1 MWLWCRPSVVQE
13 SGEWQ
18 EKYRLLLLQAGDAA
32 KLREQYAKLESQY
45 NALALVVGSSPEASQ
60 AAEVDTLL
68 TFLQHVVA
76 ILTVAEENYWW
87 RAVNRDALADVR
99 KTFSC

>member
-1 MWLWCRPSVVQE
+1 MQE

-76 ILTVAEENYWW
+76 ILTVAEENYW
-87 RAVNRDALADVR
+87 
-99 KTFSC
+99 